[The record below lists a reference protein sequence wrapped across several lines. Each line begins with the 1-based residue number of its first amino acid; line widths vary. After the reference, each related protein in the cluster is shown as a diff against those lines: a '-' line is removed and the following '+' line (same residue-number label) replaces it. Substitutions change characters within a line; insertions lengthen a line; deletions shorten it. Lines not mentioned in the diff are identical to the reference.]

1 MVCVASGD
9 IVGPVYEDFTYARLN
24 RKDFRD
30 VPGMVMA
37 LWSKG
42 LARPTPQCY
51 RTITDRTVMMAGLA

>member
-30 VPGMVMA
+30 VPGMVMVLGRRA
-37 LWSKG
+37 WRGPRLSVTG
-42 LARPTPQCY
+42 PL
-51 RTITDRTVMMAGLA
+51 RTEPS